1 MSTPGIV
8 GEVIDKQAALAS
20 AALRNISGVGT
31 GAGARRLLPRAVLD
45 MLAPYSVAHYLAE
58 SIVQSEVFNAELVQ
72 MLHSRLLPLERM
84 ADNMLAAARKLGYFD
99 DPDTAEPLRWLE
111 TCNEQVKDCLV
122 AMESMLDPK
131 LDGLMAAA
139 MEEHQRGETVPLD
152 SIL

>member
-20 AALRNISGVGT
+20 AALRNISAL
-31 GAGARRLLPRAVLD
+31 GAGARQLLPRAVLD

-58 SIVQSEVFNAELVQ
+58 GAVQSEAFNADLVQ

-84 ADNMLAAARKLGYFD
+84 ADDMLAAARKPGYFD
-99 DPDTAEPLRWLE
+99 DPHKMAEPLRRLE
-111 TCNEQVKDCLV
+111 ACNEQVKDCMV
-122 AMESMLDPK
+122 ATVDAGPEARRPHGRG
-131 LDGLMAAA
+131 DGGAPAG
-139 MEEHQRGETVPLD
+139 RSRSTRR

>member
-1 MSTPGIV
+1 
-8 GEVIDKQAALAS
+8 
-20 AALRNISGVGT
+20 
-31 GAGARRLLPRAVLD
+31 
-45 MLAPYSVAHYLAE
+45 VAHYLAE

-122 AMESMLDPK
+122 AMESMLDPSLTALWPRRWRSTSGVK
-131 LDGLMAAA
+131 PFHWTQSS
-139 MEEHQRGETVPLD
+139 E
-152 SIL
+152 